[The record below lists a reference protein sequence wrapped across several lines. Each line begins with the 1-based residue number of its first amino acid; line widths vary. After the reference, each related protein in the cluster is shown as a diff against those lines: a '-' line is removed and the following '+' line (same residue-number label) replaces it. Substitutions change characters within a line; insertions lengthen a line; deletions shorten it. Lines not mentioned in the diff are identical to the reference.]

1 MSAVINEP
9 SVEERAAALGWAPK
23 EQYRGREENWV
34 DAETYLERGQQIMPI
49 LRENNK
55 KLEQQL
61 KDQQRQT
68 AELKAALEASQ
79 ASIEELKNFNS
90 QVAQDRAK
98 EARDELKSRLV
109 AAKDAGDHATEVEL
123 TEQLQEQTAA
133 MAAAKAAP
141 KVETKEVKL
150 TPQLE
155 SAKREY
161 ESWLSDNPWYNTDDI
176 KTGLANGIAAKLRKE
191 NSELTGRA
199 FFDEVAKRTE
209 ATLSPPTKS
218 TPAEDKVGG
227 AGRSS
232 SSNAGG
238 GAGKGYAE
246 LPKEAKEACERYMK
260 NGTIKIGSGA
270 FKTAEEF
277 RKHYATTY
285 FSRE

>member
-1 MSAVINEP
+1 
-9 SVEERAAALGWAPK
+9 
-23 EQYRGREENWV
+23 
-34 DAETYLERGQQIMPI
+34 MPI

-68 AELKAALEASQ
+68 QELKAALEASQ

-98 EARDELKSRLV
+98 EARDDLKSRLV
-109 AAKDAGDHATEVEL
+109 AAKDAGDHEAEVEL

-133 MAAAKAAP
+133 LAAAKVAP
-141 KVETKEVKL
+141 KVDVKPEAKL
-150 TPQLE
+150 TPELQA
-155 SAKREY
+155 AKREY
-161 ESWLSDNPWYNTDDI
+161 ESWLSDNPWYNSDDE
-176 KTGLANGIAAKLRKE
+176 KTGLANGIAAKMRKE
-191 NSELTGRA
+191 GSSLTGRA

-209 ATLSPPTKS
+209 ARLNAAAGKPTPS
-218 TPAEDKVGG
+218 EDKVGG
-227 AGRSS
+227 GGRSS
-232 SSNAGG
+232 SSGAGG
-238 GAGKGYAE
+238 GAAKGYAD